1 MHQEAS
7 MIVWCDNS
15 QHILNVMKLNSL
27 KSPKTRDIVFNLTKH
42 TILIRA
48 GRSSNSFTQSMLGEL
63 SDTPGWVLVCL
74 MVSTMLE
81 LP

>member
-1 MHQEAS
+1 MHREAS
-7 MIVWCDNS
+7 MIVWCDLS
-15 QHILNVMKLNSL
+15 QHILHVMKLNSL

-42 TILIRA
+42 MILIRA

-63 SDTPGWVLVCL
+63 SDTPGWVLVCP
-74 MVSTMLE
+74 MVSTMRE